1 MYHKTNNMP
10 VQDFQ
15 TRVKAVQSRLG
26 VNADGD
32 FGRISAIAF
41 EKIAGLTTDPAANKA
56 THLKAIQRFLGISA
70 DGSFGPAT
78 LTRIEA
84 FLDNRVPKIP
94 VGATM
99 SVSRKGMEMLI
110 AFEVSS
116 KQAYNKSYK
125 NPIWP
130 GGASGVTIGIG
141 YDLGHN
147 SKATIADDW
156 GNKVSAA
163 DLALLQSVSGLTS
176 TPAKNALAGVKSV
189 SISYEAALEV
199 FYQRTLSVYA
209 RQTRKA
215 YPGVEKLPPDAQ
227 AALLSLVYNRGAS
240 LEGTNRAEMKNIVP
254 LVAAGD
260 LKGIAKQIRNMKRIW
275 AGKGLPG
282 LLDRRDK
289 EAQLAEE
296 ATFNIRPEDIIVV

>member
-1 MYHKTNNMP
+1 VTLKIIYMP
-10 VQDFQ
+10 QDFQ

-26 VNADGD
+26 VAADGD
-32 FGRISAIAF
+32 FGKISAIAF
-41 EKIAGLTTDPAANKA
+41 EQMAGLAADPAADKQ
-56 THLKAIQRFLGISA
+56 THIKAIQRFLGTSV

-78 LTRIEA
+78 LTRVEA
-84 FLDNRVPKIP
+84 FLDTRVPKIP
-94 VGATM
+94 SGGTM
-99 SVSRKGMEMLI
+99 MVSRKGMELLI
-110 AFEVSS
+110 SFEVSS

-147 SKATIADDW
+147 SKATIAADW
-156 GNKVSAA
+156 GNKIPAA
-163 DLALLQSVSGLTS
+163 DLALLQSVSGLTGA
-176 TPAKNALAGVKSV
+176 PAKNALAPVRSV
-189 SISYEAALEV
+189 VISYEAALEV

-209 RQTRKA
+209 RQTKKA

-227 AALLSLVYNRGAS
+227 AALLSLVYNRGAA
-240 LEGTNRAEMKNIVP
+240 LEGTNRGEMKNIVA

-260 LKGIAKQIRNMKRIW
+260 LAGIAKQIRNMKRIW

-282 LLDRRDK
+282 LIDRRER
-289 EAQLAEE
+289 EAVLTEQAS
-296 ATFNIRPEDIIVV
+296 FNILPEDIIVV